1 MEQSCFELEP
11 LQMNGF
17 WEAITGIGHNSRFF
31 RLYKVREAR
40 GSCRGC
46 CGIPIEMER

>member
-1 MEQSCFELEP
+1 MEQSCFELKP
-11 LQMNGF
+11 LQMNDF
-17 WEAITGIGHNSRFF
+17 WEAIRGKRAQFAFF